1 MAINVRDPLLLPCYE
16 ALLVETL
23 TKATATAAVYGLAYT
38 RTGAL
43 PGTAGAYTAGICT
56 KSTPTTDKAMPI
68 ATIGYA
74 IGRVAPTVAIPQDSP
89 VTANTAGEL
98 IVATG
103 TNHIIGYALDSS
115 TGTGTSQVPHYIC
128 VKLAN

>member
-1 MAINVRDPLLLPCYE
+1 MAINVRDPLLLACYE

-23 TKATATAAVYGLAYT
+23 TKATATVATFGLGYT

-43 PGTAGAYTAGICT
+43 PSAIGAYVAGLCT
-56 KSTPTTDKAMPI
+56 KDGPTTRRDIPV

-74 IGRVAPTVAIPQDSP
+74 IGRVGISAVIPQDSP
-89 VTANTAGEL
+89 VTVDATGAL

-103 TNHIIGYALDSS
+103 TNYILGRALDSS
-115 TGTGTSQVPHYIC
+115 TGTGTALVPHYIC
-128 VKLAN
+128 IKLT